1 MLEVAAIPLTSELS
15 EDDVMIYVV
24 KKPGAEISEKELIGF
39 CSQAMAYFMVPRFI
53 RFVDV
58 LPKTAS
64 EKVEKYKLRMMA
76 EAERELLWD
85 REREGVTIS
94 R

>member
-1 MLEVAAIPLTSELS
+1 
-15 EDDVMIYVV
+15 MIYVV
-24 KKPGAEISEKELIGF
+24 KRPGAEITEQELIRF
-39 CSQAMAYFMVPRFI
+39 CSETMPYFMIPRFI
-53 RFVDV
+53 RFADV

-64 EKVEKYKLRMMA
+64 EKVEKYKLRIMA

-85 REREGVTIS
+85 REREDVTIS

>member
-1 MLEVAAIPLTSELS
+1 M
-15 EDDVMIYVV
+15 
-24 KKPGAEISEKELIGF
+24 
-39 CSQAMAYFMVPRFI
+39 AM
-53 RFVDV
+53 
-58 LPKTAS
+58 
-64 EKVEKYKLRMMA
+64 VEKYKLRIMA

>member
-1 MLEVAAIPLTSELS
+1 
-15 EDDVMIYVV
+15 
-24 KKPGAEISEKELIGF
+24 
-39 CSQAMAYFMVPRFI
+39 MAYFMVPRFI

-64 EKVEKYKLRMMA
+64 EKVEKYKLRIMA

-85 REREGVTIS
+85 REREDVTIS

>member
-1 MLEVAAIPLTSELS
+1 
-15 EDDVMIYVV
+15 VMIYVV
-24 KKPGAEISEKELIGF
+24 RRPGAEINEKELIGF
-39 CSQAMAYFMVPRFI
+39 CNQTMPYFMVPRFI

-64 EKVEKYKLRMMA
+64 EKVEKYKLRIMA
-76 EAERELLWD
+76 DAERELLWD